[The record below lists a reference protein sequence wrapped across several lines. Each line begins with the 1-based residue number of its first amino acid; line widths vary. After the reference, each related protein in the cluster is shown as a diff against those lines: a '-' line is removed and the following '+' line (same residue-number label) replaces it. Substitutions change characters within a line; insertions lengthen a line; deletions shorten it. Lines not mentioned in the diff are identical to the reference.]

1 MYKYEV
7 FMSTMIT
14 TFSIVVLADTKNKA
28 TYQAYKN
35 WKGKELS
42 NNVSFHDFLRWFYE
56 KTVQLN

>member
-1 MYKYEV
+1 MHEYEV
-7 FMSTMIT
+7 FMNRMIT
-14 TFSIVVLADTKNKA
+14 TSSIVVLADTKSKA